1 MSSSVTAIC
10 GGLGGARFAL
20 ALEAADHA
28 AHTTFVTNVADDWV
42 VDGLYVCP
50 DTDAV
55 LYALQGRFD
64 EERGWG
70 LRGDQFPVAGTGE
83 TTWFS
88 LGATDRAHHERRTQL
103 MASGRTLSEAVAAI
117 ATETGVTSRLL
128 PASDGPRG
136 TVIVTSEGPRA
147 FQEWLVRDHAQPQPL
162 DVQWPENNQPAPGVL
177 DALNSADIVVL
188 TSSSPVAS
196 LEPTLTLDG
205 VRDRL
210 RARREAGRPVVLL
223 SPVVSGSSPRTDRD
237 RRRHHARSALLAA
250 RGVDHTPEAVASY
263 FSDLATHVV
272 LDPADA
278 ALADRMP
285 DGLTVLVGPILDQ
298 SPAARIRLVEA
309 CLHAASA
316 VGC

>member
-1 MSSSVTAIC
+1 MSRSVTAIC

-20 ALEAADHA
+20 ALQAAHHA
-28 AHTTFVTNVADDWV
+28 PHTTFVTNVADDWV

-70 LRGDQFPVAGTGE
+70 LRGDQVPVAGTG
-83 TTWFS
+83 TTSWFS
-88 LGATDRAHHERRTQL
+88 LGAMDRAHHERRTQL
-103 MASGRTLSEAVAAI
+103 MASGRTLSEATTVIAA
-117 ATETGVTSRLL
+117 ETAVTSRLL
-128 PASDGPRG
+128 PASDDARG
-136 TVIVTSEGPRA
+136 TVIETPDGARA
-147 FQEWLVRDHAQPQPL
+147 FQEWLVRDHAEPQPL
-162 DVQWPENNQPAPGVL
+162 DVRWPEDCRPAPGVL
-177 DALNSADIVVL
+177 DAVDSAAVVVL

-196 LEPTLTLDG
+196 LEPTLTLPG

-210 RARREAGRPVVLL
+210 SARRDAGRPVVLL
-223 SPVVSGSSPRTDRD
+223 SPVVSGSSPRTERD

-263 FSDLATHVV
+263 FSDLVTHVV
-272 LDPADA
+272 LDPADV

-285 DGLTVLVGPILDQ
+285 EALTVLVAPILDQ
-298 SPAARIRLVEA
+298 SPAARTQLVEA
-309 CLHAASA
+309 CLHAASSTS
-316 VGC
+316 G